1 MADELEAD
9 VWMAR
14 REERFVAAIE
24 RRKVLMVW
32 VWICRPEASA
42 C

>member
-24 RRKVLMVW
+24 REEGIDGLGVDM
-32 VWICRPEASA
+32 
-42 C
+42 